1 MTISIHKY
9 SSYTDGELLSLIQ
22 QRNETAFE
30 CLYNR
35 YFSILCHKAFKRIPD
50 QQLIKEIVQDVFMN
64 LWLKADNLNPAECVA
79 AYLYATLRN
88 KILHELR
95 SRYTRLAYAE
105 KISILY
111 KSWLQSNAADPLEV
125 KQLEE
130 KLDLAISS
138 LPNQCRDAFI
148 LSRYE
153 DLSYKEIA
161 LYMNISL
168 NTVKKHI
175 SKALKILRSKL
186 NEYELVTILILLSL
200 AFIR

>member
-1 MTISIHKY
+1 MTISTNKY
-9 SSYTDGELLSLIQ
+9 LSYTDGQLLFLIQ

-64 LWLKADNLNPAECVA
+64 LWLKAATLNPSECLA

-95 SRYTRLAYAE
+95 SRYTRMAYAE
-105 KISILY
+105 KFSTLY
-111 KSWLQSNAADPLEV
+111 KSWLQSNASDPLEV

-130 KLDLAISS
+130 KLHLIISS

-168 NTVKKHI
+168 NTVKKHV

-186 NEYELVTILILLSL
+186 NEYELIIILILLPL
-200 AFIR
+200 AFFR